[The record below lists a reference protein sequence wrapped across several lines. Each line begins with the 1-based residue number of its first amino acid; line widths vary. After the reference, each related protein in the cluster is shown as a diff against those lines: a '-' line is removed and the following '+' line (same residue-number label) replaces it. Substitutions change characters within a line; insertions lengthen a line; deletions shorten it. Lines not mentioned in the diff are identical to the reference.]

1 MLGVYDSIGLFNL
14 KELFGYLGILGGG
27 YIGVEFV
34 FMFVNFGSKVII
46 LEVVLLFLFWED
58 WDIVDNI
65 VMILCD
71 QGVDIIFNVYVE

>member
-1 MLGVYDSIGLFNL
+1 MSGVYDSIGLFNL
-14 KELFGYLGILGGG
+14 KELSGYLGILGGG

>member
-1 MLGVYDSIGLFNL
+1 MVSLIFGIIITLGVYDSIGLFNL

-46 LEVVLLFLFWED
+46 LEVVSLFLFRED
-58 WDIVDNI
+58 RDIVDNI
-65 VMILCD
+65 ATILRD
-71 QGVDIIFNVYVE
+71 